1 MTKFERVGYKWWH
14 LVLLLGVFFLVLPGR
29 ILAAGVGQEPPPND
43 VQPTTD
49 ALHSGSQGPDA
60 PHAPV
65 NTTLLDFQL
74 PGTQPGGLTAPLA
87 SPASYQT
94 TTSEYLD
101 FLTSEANFTVADAVR
116 RRSLLRVT
124 HRVSARSVA
133 TA

>member
-74 PGTQPGGLTAPLA
+74 PGTQPGGLTA
-87 SPASYQT
+87 
-94 TTSEYLD
+94 TSEYLD
-101 FLTSEANFTVADAVR
+101 FLASEANFTVADAVR